1 MDELHLNFQIGSR
14 YTKKEIGELSNEPSL
29 VNTTKLSP
37 GLFRCKNSDS
47 LIIWVDLDK
56 RSKKDNH
63 KFNDYFDGNLF
74 HWDSQPQLNIDTP
87 TIRSMVN
94 GTKVVLLF
102 TRIYSSIKGI
112 TQPFIYCGQ
121 LTYFEHDTTTANPVH
136 IVFTSNDYLPGKN
149 QGLDEVY
156 NWSSGQQ
163 IKLARPL
170 RSKQKSNVTPVTAI
184 VPQSAPDQ
192 DSTEITATEKEVV
205 IMQRVKQGV
214 FRDKLLATF
223 QGRCVLTRLNN
234 PELLIASHIKP
245 WSQCTEEERVD
256 VNNGL
261 LLAAPIDALFD
272 KHLISFFNDGTICIS
287 TKLGLTAQRVFG
299 ITKGMKLEIQLNSET
314 QSFLNGHRANL
325 QK

>member
-1 MDELHLNFQIGSR
+1 MSTFNIGSE
-14 YTKKEIGELSNEPSL
+14 YTKQEIGRISNEPTL
-29 VNTTKLSP
+29 VNSAKLSP
-37 GLFRCKNSDS
+37 GLFRCKNSNTI
-47 LIIWVDLDK
+47 IIWVDLDK
-56 RSKKDNH
+56 KSKKDNH

-121 LTYFEHDTTTANPVH
+121 LSYFDHDSGTANPVH
-136 IVFTSNDYLPGKN
+136 LVFTSNDYMPGKN
-149 QGLDEVY
+149 EGLDKIY

-163 IKLARPL
+163 VKLARPL
-170 RSKQKSNVTPVTAI
+170 RSKQNSNVKAVTAI
-184 VPQSAPDQ
+184 VPESTPDR
-192 DSTEITATEKEVV
+192 DSTEITLTEKEAIVL
-205 IMQRVKQGV
+205 QRVKQGV
-214 FRDKLLATF
+214 FRDKLLVKF
-223 QGRCVLTRLNN
+223 QGRCALTRLNV

-245 WSQCTEEERVD
+245 WSQCTDEERVD
-256 VNNGL
+256 SNNGL
-261 LLAAPIDALFD
+261 LLATPIDALFD

-287 TKLGLTAQRVFG
+287 NKLGLTAQRVFG
-299 ITKGMKLEIQLNSET
+299 IRKGLKLEVPLNSET
-314 QSFLNGHRANL
+314 KSYLNGHRANL